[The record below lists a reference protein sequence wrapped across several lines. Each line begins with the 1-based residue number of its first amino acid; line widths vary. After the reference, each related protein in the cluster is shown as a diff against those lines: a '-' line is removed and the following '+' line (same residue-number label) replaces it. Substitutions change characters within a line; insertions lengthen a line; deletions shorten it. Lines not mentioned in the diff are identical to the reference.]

1 MYSRKLDK
9 LKSVS
14 EIKIGEQ
21 IIINTTEIAE
31 QFNLYFSNIGTDL
44 ATEIP
49 PGDVEPECYLKPST
63 QTFSLKIPTV
73 GEVRNLLRK
82 LNVRKAAGLDKI
94 PCKLLIVAADIIA
107 PSLTKIYQR
116 SIISGIFPLEWKH
129 ARVTPV
135 FKKGKMNNPCNYRPI
150 SVIPT
155 VAKIFE
161 KIVYDQLYN
170 YLNENNLLT
179 SCQSGFRSLHST
191 LTALIDTT
199 NNWSVNIDDGL
210 LNGVVFIDL
219 QKAFDTIDHGILMR
233 KLCNYGIDQTSLRW
247 FRSYLSDRT
256 EKCSVN
262 GHLSNA
268 ASVSCG
274 VPQGSNLLFLIYIN
288 DLPNCLSVASP
299 NKFADDTNITVAA
312 DSLTELENKINF
324 DLENL
329 NRWLVANRL
338 SLSVAKTE
346 FMVIGS
352 HQRVRASGNEEINVE
367 ISGKSITRV
376 HKVKSLG
383 LLIDEHLTWK
393 DHVDETV
400 KKISKAIGALKRV
413 RPFISV
419 KTALQIYH
427 ALIRPYFDYC
437 SSVWGECSVTLCDK
451 LQKLQ
456 NRAAR
461 VITRSG
467 YDVSAKH
474 LLISLRQDN
483 LTKRRKKLKAT
494 LMFKIL
500 NGLAPDYLQDLLS
513 IRTTKYNV
521 RNLKRSFSYSASHY
535 GTTYVRS
542 NNLRTIESLLKEK

>member
-1 MYSRKLDK
+1 M
-9 LKSVS
+9 
-14 EIKIGEQ
+14 
-21 IIINTTEIAE
+21 
-31 QFNLYFSNIGTDL
+31 
-44 ATEIP
+44 
-49 PGDVEPECYLKPST
+49 
-63 QTFSLKIPTV
+63 KIPTV

-82 LNVRKAAGLDKI
+82 LNGRKAAGLDKI
-94 PCKLLIVAADIIA
+94 PCKLLKVAADIIA

-116 SIISGIFPLEWKH
+116 SIISGIFPLEWKL

-191 LTALIDTT
+191 LTALIETT

-219 QKAFDTIDHGILMR
+219 QKAFDTIDHSILVC

-256 EKCSVN
+256 QKCSVN

-274 VPQGSNLLFLIYIN
+274 VPQGSNLGPLLFLIYIN

-299 NKFADDTNITVAA
+299 NMFADDTNITVAA
-312 DSLTELENKINF
+312 DSLTELENKINL

-376 HKVKSLG
+376 RKVKSLG

-474 LLISLRQDN
+474 LLISLRQPRSHG
-483 LTKRRKKLKAT
+483 LSGAGEKETLVGAGHVSQTKKVDQG
-494 LMFKIL
+494 M
-500 NGLAPDYLQDLLS
+500 
-513 IRTTKYNV
+513 
-521 RNLKRSFSYSASHY
+521 
-535 GTTYVRS
+535 GTSVSTVC
-542 NNLRTIESLLKEK
+542 NFFFV